1 MCFVT
6 LTVELSRDRV
16 CLSNWS
22 MIWWGCSFVALCFF
36 LSIDLLISLFF
47 PVYTKIVFII
57 ERHAKLCSLY
67 LHLHYNIWI
76 RKSVEIYKCN
86 HVNTRLKT
94 DSSSARWDNLELFPW
109 FQRNVGLTLL
119 TKGGENIWNK
129 GWEGLEVPESFSYR
143 TQCGG

>member
-1 MCFVT
+1 M

-22 MIWWGCSFVALCFF
+22 MIWWGCIFVALCFF
-36 LSIDLLISLFF
+36 LSIELLISLFF

-76 RKSVEIYKCN
+76 RKSVEIYKRN
-86 HVNTRLKT
+86 HVNTRLKVIR
-94 DSSSARWDNLELFPW
+94 ARIAGITWSCSPW
-109 FQRNVGLTLL
+109 FQKNVRLTLL

-129 GWEGLEVPESFSYR
+129 GWEGLEVPESFSYC

>member
-1 MCFVT
+1 MLSGSPLLFLITHCFVCFVT

-22 MIWWGCSFVALCFF
+22 MIWWGCIFVALCFF

-67 LHLHYNIWI
+67 LHLHYIIWI
-76 RKSVEIYKCN
+76 RKSVEIYKRN

-94 DSSSARWDNLELFPW
+94 DSSSDRWDNLELFPVVSEERGIN
-109 FQRNVGLTLL
+109 FAD
-119 TKGGENIWNK
+119 KGRREH
-129 GWEGLEVPESFSYR
+129 LE
-143 TQCGG
+143 